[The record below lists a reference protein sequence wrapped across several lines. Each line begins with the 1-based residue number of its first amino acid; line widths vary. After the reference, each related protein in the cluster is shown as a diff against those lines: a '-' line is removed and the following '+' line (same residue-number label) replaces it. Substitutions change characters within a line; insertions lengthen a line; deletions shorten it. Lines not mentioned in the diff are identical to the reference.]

1 MRNSRIPAYLHM
13 RNSRIPAYLQDIID
27 MSEIDGVKPENT
39 GEVFAKLV
47 REAAEDRTQD
57 A

>member
-1 MRNSRIPAYLHM
+1 M

-47 REAAEDRTQD
+47 REAAEERMQD